1 MTTYET
7 LKTRYDNIDKSILE
21 ARLSKFESKVINNTI
36 DEDDEIERNN
46 INFYLAQS
54 EENLFSKLNMNEIQ
68 Y

>member
-1 MTTYET
+1 MTYET

-21 ARLSKFESKVINNTI
+21 ARLVKLESKVINNTI

-46 INFYLAQS
+46 LNFYLAQS
-54 EENLFSKLNMNEIQ
+54 EEDLFSKLNMNEIQ